1 MMPLATLRFL
11 IGPCADFPFHI
22 NGDLSQRMM
31 AIIESMVARVEVA
44 SIDEAFLDLTGM
56 PGNLTELGR
65 SIRSKVYRCTGIP
78 VGVGIAPTK
87 TLAKLANHTAK
98 RLQSHTGG
106 VVDICDPVKRDWV
119 LRNTSVGEVWGIGRK
134 MKAHLEGMQI
144 LSAKD
149 LAMADPW
156 MLR

>member
-1 MMPLATLRFL
+1 
-11 IGPCADFPFHI
+11 
-22 NGDLSQRMM
+22 M
-31 AIIESMVARVEVA
+31 AIIESMVPAVEVY
-44 SIDEAFLDLTGM
+44 SIDEAFADLTGL

-98 RLQSHTGG
+98 RLQAHTGG
-106 VVDICDPVKRDWV
+106 VVDICDPVKRDWA

-144 LSAKD
+144 RSAKD

-156 MLR
+156 MLRKTFSVVIEKTARELAGTACLELDEVEP